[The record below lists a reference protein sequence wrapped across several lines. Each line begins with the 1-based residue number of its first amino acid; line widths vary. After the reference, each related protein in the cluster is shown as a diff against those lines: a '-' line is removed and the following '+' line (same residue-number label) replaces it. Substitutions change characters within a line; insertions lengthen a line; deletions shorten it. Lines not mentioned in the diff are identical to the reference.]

1 MFSSGREQT
10 VGSMTLPFEYD
21 GNVHV
26 MVMNVFGS
34 SSKQAVTGIDE
45 KATEIVDAMV
55 KKLNMHGFTLLD
67 VDVYPDPSTKGLT
80 GASCYKA
87 IFKVK

>member
-1 MFSSGREQT
+1 MLGNSRKQT
-10 VGSMTLPFEYD
+10 VGTFVIPFDRD
-21 GNVHV
+21 GGIHV
-26 MVMNVFGS
+26 MVMNIFGS
-34 SSKQAVTGIDE
+34 SSKQAVTGVDN
-45 KATEIVDAMV
+45 KATQTVDAMIAR
-55 KKLNMHGFTLLD
+55 LCSLGFTLLD